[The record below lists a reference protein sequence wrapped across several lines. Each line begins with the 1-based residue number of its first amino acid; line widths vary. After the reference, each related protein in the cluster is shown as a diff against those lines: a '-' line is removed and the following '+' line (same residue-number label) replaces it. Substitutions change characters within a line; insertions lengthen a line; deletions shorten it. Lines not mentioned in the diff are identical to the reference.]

1 MRMLLFVAVLLSAV
15 PVMAQELPVDVPEMQ
30 EVESIDHYS
39 ESQVEPSREM
49 MLPRE
54 RGRASRDIAV
64 PRPTGQ
70 RWRQMPVPQNRGGW
84 SRRIPRR
91 PMRPRYDWYGVCTGP
106 YFVWIGRV
114 QVLVPG
120 NCY

>member
-1 MRMLLFVAVLLSAV
+1 MRMLLFVAVLLSAA

-30 EVESIDHYS
+30 EVESIDHYN

-54 RGRASRDIAV
+54 RGRASRDIAA

-70 RWRQMPVPQNRGGW
+70 RWRQVPVPQNRGGW
-84 SRRIPRR
+84 GRRIPRR

-106 YFVWIGRV
+106 YLVWIGRV